1 MNKDYVEKKLS
12 NGIKVYFLKD
22 DNMKRVHVSYNV
34 NYGTHGYFDKFYYKG
49 KSYHV
54 EPAIAHFLEHMLIET
69 SKRGNM
75 LLNYMDRN
83 YDANG
88 VTFPE
93 VTSYYFVAI
102 DSMDKVKIAIK
113 ELIEMVEYPVFT
125 EENIE
130 KIKNAIC
137 EELKKGSDNKYQ
149 IARSNNRHNLCVNYD
164 AVPIAN
170 NILGSIDSTMAITL
184 EQAKVCYDAYYND
197 ENKFILVGG
206 AIDIDE
212 MMEYLESIFKNI
224 PAHPNEM
231 KEFDYSP
238 NFNVRCEVEKLTMNT
253 DADYVIQT
261 FKVKNDY
268 DLPQLKV
275 DLYIYIYLTLKFAM
289 STPFVEG
296 LMKDDIIT
304 SGVSHIEDYFKGII
318 AISLSYETFKPE
330 VAMKKIKDEL
340 NLENLDREE
349 FELLRRTLVSD
360 EIKRQDY
367 IYSCL
372 YRFPTVIDFSTH
384 LMEIDTINSLNYDEM
399 IEVIKKL
406 DFSISTTTIITKK
419 K

>member
-1 MNKDYVEKKLS
+1 MDRDYIEKKLS
-12 NGIKVYFLKD
+12 NGITVYFLID
-22 DNMKRVHVSYNV
+22 ENMKRIHVSYNV
-34 NYGTHGYFDKFYYKG
+34 KYGTHGYFDKFYYKD

-69 SKRGNM
+69 SKNGNM

-88 VTFPE
+88 ITFPE

-102 DSMDKVKIAIK
+102 DSLDKVKLAIK

-149 IARSNNRHNLCVNYD
+149 IARSNNRHNFAKNYD
-164 AVPIAN
+164 AVPVDN
-170 NILGSIDSTMAITL
+170 NILGSIKSTKSITL
-184 EQAKVCYDAYYND
+184 KQAKICYDAYYND
-197 ENKFILVGG
+197 DNKFILIGG
-206 AIDIDE
+206 NVVIDE
-212 MMEYLESIFKNI
+212 MMEYLECIYKDISH
-224 PAHPNEM
+224 HPNNL
-231 KEFDYSP
+231 KEFTYDDDL
-238 NFNVRCEVEKLTMNT
+238 NVRCEIDKIEMDT

-261 FKVKNDY
+261 FKIKNDF
-268 DLPQLKV
+268 DLPQLKL
-275 DLYIYIYLTLKFAM
+275 DLYLYIYLTLKFAS
-289 STPFVEG
+289 STPFIEK
-296 LMKDDIIT
+296 LIKEDIIT
-304 SGVSHIEDYFKGII
+304 SGVSHIEDFFKKTI
-318 AISLSYETFKPE
+318 AVSISYETFNVSK
-330 VAMKKIKDEL
+330 AMESIKNEL

-399 IEVIKKL
+399 IEIIKKL